1 MYAYLRNVAKNTPVG
16 TFVRWWKRR
25 WWPLPAETALDPI
38 AQQHLAYDRDTI
50 AIIRRVLRGDAVGV
64 DVGAHAGVILRAM
77 VAAAPH
83 GRHYA
88 FEPLPHLAA
97 QLQADFPQL
106 RIYPYAVGDT
116 ATTTTFLHV
125 VNDPGYS
132 GLRRRDYDRPDPLL
146 EEIPVTVVRLDD
158 VIPTTEAVA
167 FIKLDIEGGE
177 YHALRGARA
186 TIRRS
191 RPVIVFEAA
200 RRSTGC
206 YGVTAGDLFHLI
218 TQELGYQ
225 LWTLAG
231 WLHDR
236 PPYTRAVWEAH
247 WLSGEEYYFVAA
259 PAPPIG

>member
-1 MYAYLRNVAKNTPVG
+1 MYTYFRNLAKKTPLG
-16 TFVRWWKRR
+16 AIVRWCKRHWR
-25 WWPLPAETALDPI
+25 PPSSETVLDPI
-38 AQQHLAYDRDTI
+38 AQQHRAYDRDTV
-50 AIIRRVLRGDAVGV
+50 AIIHRVLRGAAVGV

-77 VAAAPH
+77 VAAAPQA
-83 GRHYA
+83 RHYA

-97 QLQADFPQL
+97 QLRADFPQL

-116 ATTTTFLHV
+116 AGTTTFLHV

-132 GLRRRDYDRPDPLL
+132 GLRRRDYDRPDPVVQ
-146 EEIPVTVVRLDD
+146 EIPVTVVRLDD
-158 VIPTTEAVA
+158 IIPATESIA

-177 YHALRGARA
+177 YHALRGAMA

-206 YGVTAGDLFHLI
+206 YGVSAGDLFHLI
-218 TQELGYQ
+218 THDIGYH

-231 WLHDR
+231 WLHDQ
-236 PPYTRAVWEAH
+236 PPYTYTAWEDH
-247 WLSGEEYYFVAA
+247 WQTGQEYYFVAA
-259 PAPPIG
+259 PPRRAG